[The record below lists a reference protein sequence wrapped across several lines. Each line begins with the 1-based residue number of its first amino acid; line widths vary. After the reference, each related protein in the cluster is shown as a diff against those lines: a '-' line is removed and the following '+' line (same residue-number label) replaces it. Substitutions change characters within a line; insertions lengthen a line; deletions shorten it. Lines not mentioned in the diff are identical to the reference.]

1 MQLELRRKRDL
12 ASTGFVVFRGA
23 ESRAEAERRA
33 PAGFVRVRVPVEAEE
48 CKEARRRGEA
58 EAVTR
63 WLVHDCGVGVPSVL
77 ISITGGA
84 QDFRLPPN

>member
-33 PAGFVRVRVPVEAEE
+33 PAGFVRVRVPDEAG
-48 CKEARRRGEA
+48 APTRRGEA

-77 ISITGGA
+77 ISVTGGA

>member
-1 MQLELRRKRDL
+1 M
-12 ASTGFVVFRGA
+12 
-23 ESRAEAERRA
+23 
-33 PAGFVRVRVPVEAEE
+33 RVRVPAEDEAPT
-48 CKEARRRGEA
+48 ARDESAHSLKRHAHAALTRRGEA

-84 QDFRLPPN
+84 QDRMLPPNSPQP

>member
-1 MQLELRRKRDL
+1 M
-12 ASTGFVVFRGA
+12 
-23 ESRAEAERRA
+23 
-33 PAGFVRVRVPVEAEE
+33 RVPDEDEAPTPRDE
-48 CKEARRRGEA
+48 KAQSLKRHAHAALTRRGEA

-84 QDFRLPPN
+84 QDFMLPPN

>member
-1 MQLELRRKRDL
+1 M
-12 ASTGFVVFRGA
+12 
-23 ESRAEAERRA
+23 
-33 PAGFVRVRVPVEAEE
+33 RVRVPAEDEAPTPRDETAQSL
-48 CKEARRRGEA
+48 KRHAHAALTRRGEA

-84 QDFRLPPN
+84 QDLMLPPNSPQP